1 MADRTERV
9 ARRTGAESR
18 YARLLTR
25 GRNTERTVFFSDAVM
40 AIAMTLLVLEIHI
53 PEVPEAEIGQALL
66 DDIGVFG
73 AYALS
78 FTIIGANWIT
88 HHRKFS
94 VISRYDTPLQRINLV
109 FLFLIALLP
118 VATIA
123 LTMYQVPITVTLYAL
138 DVAGIS
144 LVQLWIWVYAWRHDF
159 IQDDIDFDVY
169 ALSVRNQFP
178 APAIFLV
185 SIPIALFIDPV
196 WAMYSWILIIPLA
209 VITTR
214 LPLPNQR
221 RSEKLV
227 AIRVEA
233 RTAENERIEEE
244 DLAIAAV
251 EAAAALSRSRD

>member
-18 YARLLTR
+18 YRRLLMQGT
-25 GRNTERTVFFSDAVM
+25 NTERLVFFSDAVM

-53 PEVPEAEIGQALL
+53 PEVADDEIGRVLVENV
-66 DDIGVFG
+66 GVFG

-78 FTIIGANWIT
+78 FTIIGVNWIT

-94 VISRYDTPLQRINLV
+94 VIDRYDTPLLRINLV
-109 FLFLIALLP
+109 FLFLIAVLP

-123 LTMYQVPITVTLYAL
+123 LTMYQLPVVVALYAL

-144 LVQLWIWVYAWRHDF
+144 LVQLWIWVYAWRHDL
-159 IQDDIDFDVY
+159 IRDDVDFDVY

-178 APAIFLV
+178 VPAIFLV
-185 SIPIALFIDPV
+185 SIPVALFVDPV
-196 WAMYSWILIIPLA
+196 WAMYFWILIVPLA
-209 VITTR
+209 VITAR

-221 RSEKLV
+221 RSERLV